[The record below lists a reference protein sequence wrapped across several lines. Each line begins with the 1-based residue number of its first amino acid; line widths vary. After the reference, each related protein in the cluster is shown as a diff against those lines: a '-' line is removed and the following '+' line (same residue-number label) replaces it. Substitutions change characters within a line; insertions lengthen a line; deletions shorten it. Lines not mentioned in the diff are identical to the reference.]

1 MLDSADHARAWML
14 KGDSDLLTVRHLL
27 DTNGPYDTACFH
39 AQQAAEK
46 YLKALL
52 ALTGRPIPLIHNLEE
67 LDRACAAII
76 PGWQRVGVDLAQL
89 TTYAVQARY
98 DLAFL
103 PDRATVMDALQD
115 AEQVRVVV
123 IVALPERA
131 RP

>member
-1 MLDSADHARAWML
+1 ML